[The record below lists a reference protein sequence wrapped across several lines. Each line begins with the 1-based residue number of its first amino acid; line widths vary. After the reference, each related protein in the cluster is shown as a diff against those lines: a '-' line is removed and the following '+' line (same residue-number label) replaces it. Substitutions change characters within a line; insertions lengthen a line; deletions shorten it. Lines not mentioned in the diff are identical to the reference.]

1 MMLNFLMKKIK
12 KIKNE
17 HNLISEIFNN
27 LENDL
32 KSNSEDP
39 KNALKENNI
48 IKDKNSK
55 IEKELNNAIEENKNI
70 KR

>member
-48 IKDKNSK
+48 IKDKNRK
-55 IEKELNNAIEENKNI
+55 QKKN
-70 KR
+70 